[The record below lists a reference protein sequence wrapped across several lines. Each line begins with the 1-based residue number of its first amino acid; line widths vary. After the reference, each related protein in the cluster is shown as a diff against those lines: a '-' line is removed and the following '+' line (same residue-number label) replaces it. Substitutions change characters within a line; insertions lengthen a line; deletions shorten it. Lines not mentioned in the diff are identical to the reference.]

1 MAKKV
6 LTQNL
11 LEPLDGVTAASIDIN
26 TGTGNLTIDGLA
38 SREQFLATGT
48 VEYMQGQN
56 PPAPSLI
63 TNNGQTT
70 FTLKAEGGR
79 QPSFRM
85 PWSACNAATTWQ
97 IHLNPKVSAD
107 ISAHSGGGNVKLD
120 LAGMVA
126 NRACAD
132 SGGGNLDVAMPDNV
146 ANLDVT
152 AKSGGG
158 NVTVEIGRGT
168 TGSSSIHAQSGAGNV
183 AVRLPSGLAAR
194 IQASTGMGKLIIA
207 PQFGKVDD
215 KTYQSPDYD
224 SALDRVEIT
233 LKSGAGNVSV
243 TTK

>member
-1 MAKKV
+1 MTKKV
-6 LTQNL
+6 LVHDL
-11 LEPLDGVTAASIDIN
+11 SAPLDGAITASVDVN

-38 SREQFLATGT
+38 SSEQFLATGM

-63 TNNGQTT
+63 TNNGQATL
-70 FTLKAEGGR
+70 TLKAEGGR

-97 IHLNPKVSAD
+97 IHLNPKVPAE
-107 ISAHSGGGNVKLD
+107 ITAHSGGGNVKLD
-120 LAGMVA
+120 LAGMVV

-168 TGSSSIHAQSGAGNV
+168 TGSSRVHAQSGAGNV

-194 IQASTGMGKLIIA
+194 IQASTGMGKVIMA

-224 SALDRVEIT
+224 SASDRVEIT
-233 LKSGAGNVSV
+233 IKSGAGNVSV
-243 TTK
+243 TMK